1 MQCVCRWDI
10 VYSADHGAQEVHK
23 GPGGSPRK
31 QNAPGDV
38 VKQEQFFKGVEVDRQ
53 SSGWSILAITME
65 QNSIGYSPFLNWQE
79 LRD

>member
-1 MQCVCRWDI
+1 MCLQLGHRAQRW
-10 VYSADHGAQEVHK
+10 YSAQEVHK
-23 GPGGSPRK
+23 SPGGGPRK

-53 SSGWSILAITME
+53 SLGWSILAITTE
-65 QNSIGYSPFLNWQE
+65 QNSIGYSAFLNWQE